1 MDPLLSA
8 MKGADP
14 ALRGFLSA
22 ALCRIGAPA
31 IDRLK
36 EVYSGPDPELR
47 KCAALTLFGMGEAGI
62 LEMVLADDED
72 FQEP

>member
-1 MDPLLSA
+1 

-36 EVYSGPDPELR
+36 EVYSGPDEELR
-47 KCAALTLFGMGEAGI
+47 KCASLTLWGMGEAGI
-62 LEMVLADDED
+62 LEMMQALDQDEH
-72 FQEP
+72 EP

>member
-47 KCAALTLFGMGEAGI
+47 KCAALTLWGWGRQGSSRWCRH
-62 LEMVLADDED
+62 DDED
-72 FQEP
+72 LHEP